1 MASKFFTA
9 DYLEACRSADGV
21 LMQSIIAACEEAIAV
36 DAALPADHATLV
48 MVHFMVR
55 YSCRLDRGA
64 VPQAALD
71 RA

>member
-1 MASKFFTA
+1 MG
-9 DYLEACRSADGV
+9 ADGV

-48 MVHFMVR
+48 MVY

-64 VPQAALD
+64 APQAALD